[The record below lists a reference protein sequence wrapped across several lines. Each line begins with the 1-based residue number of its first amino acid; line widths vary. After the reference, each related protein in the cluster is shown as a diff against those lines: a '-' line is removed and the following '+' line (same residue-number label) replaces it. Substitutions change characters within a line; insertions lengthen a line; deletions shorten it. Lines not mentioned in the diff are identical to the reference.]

1 MLRFIAIFAILVVVL
16 LGVVVWVYP
25 SNRDFGPENPFWN
38 GLADF
43 CSDFDPERVE
53 SLAELPSQAQ
63 GTALVLIPYETFS
76 DDELELL
83 EKYATDGGTLILL
96 DDYGYGNEVL
106 SHLDVTPRFT
116 NDVLLDPLFNFANSY
131 FPKSTYTPTSSAPED
146 EGSIVFNHGSTL
158 TFDGDTSSGS
168 VLAWS
173 SRFSYLDE
181 NDNSIWDQDEDEAK
195 GPFPI
200 AYSMTYESG
209 HIVLVSDPSILIM
222 LDRDDNLPFFN
233 DVITTGHTSPALI
246 LDESHLPPSSLE
258 RTQGM
263 LETARSA
270 LASPQGIVAM
280 VLVALMLIMIPIWRR
295 TTHPVPETLKIDQGG
310 NDGKGTE

>member
-1 MLRFIAIFAILVVVL
+1 MLRFIALFAILVVVL

-43 CSDFDPERVE
+43 CSDFDPERVA
-53 SLAELPSQAQ
+53 SLAELPSQPQ
-63 GTALVLIPYETFS
+63 GTALVLIPYETFTVG
-76 DDELELL
+76 ELERL
-83 EKYATDGGTLILL
+83 EKYAADGGTLILL

-106 SHLDVTPRFT
+106 SHLDITPRFT

-131 FPKSTYTPTSSAPED
+131 FPKATYTPASSAPED

-158 TFDGDTSSGS
+158 TFNDMSSGS

-181 NDNSIWDQDEDEAK
+181 NDNSVWDEDEGEAK
-195 GPFPI
+195 GPLPI
-200 AYSMTYESG
+200 AYSMIYESG

-222 LDRDDNLPFFN
+222 LDTDDNLPFFN
-233 DVITTGHTSPALI
+233 DVITIGHASPALI
-246 LDESHLPPSSLE
+246 LDESHLPPSSLDK
-258 RTQGM
+258 TQGM
-263 LETARSA
+263 LERTRSA
-270 LASPQGIVAM
+270 LATPQGVVGM
-280 VLVALMLIMIPIWRR
+280 VLVALLLVMIPIWRR
-295 TTHPVPETLKIDQGG
+295 HTYPAPEILRIDQGG
-310 NDGKGTE
+310 DDAKGTE